1 MPKPRGREHT
11 TLTET
16 AALVVRELYKIPGI
30 KMIAPGEI
38 KTTRKR
44 KAGSRHVTIV
54 TTAAGCE
61 LIVTGQSVQKI
72 AIHTD
77 NVSALTNQ
85 LKTAKALRGFAV
97 SERFRL
103 PGT

>member
-16 AALVVRELYKIPGI
+16 AALVVRELYKVAGI

-38 KTTRKR
+38 RTTRRNKSGR
-44 KAGSRHVTIV
+44 RHVTVV

-61 LIVTGQSVQKI
+61 LIITGQSVQKV
-72 AIHTD
+72 AAHTD
-77 NVSALTNQ
+77 DVPAIVTHLQST
-85 LKTAKALRGFAV
+85 KALRDFVV
-97 SERFRL
+97 SERSRL
-103 PGT
+103 L

>member
-16 AALVVRELYKIPGI
+16 AALVVRTLTKVSDI

-38 KTTRKR
+38 RTTQRGKSGR
-44 KAGSRHVTIV
+44 RHVTVV

-61 LIVTGQSVQKI
+61 LIITGQSVQKV
-72 AIHTD
+72 AVHTS
-77 NVSALTNQ
+77 NVSTVV
-85 LKTAKALRGFAV
+85 TILRNTKSLREFSI
-97 SERFRL
+97 SERDRL
-103 PGT
+103 LGT